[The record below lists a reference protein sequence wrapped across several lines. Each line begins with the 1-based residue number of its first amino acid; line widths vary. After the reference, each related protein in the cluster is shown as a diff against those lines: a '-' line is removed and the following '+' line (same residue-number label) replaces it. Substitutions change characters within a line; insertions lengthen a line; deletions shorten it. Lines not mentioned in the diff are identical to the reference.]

1 VSRRVSRVLLLA
13 VTTSGVFRG
22 GGGDR
27 ATPPLV

>member
-1 VSRRVSRVLLLA
+1 MSRRVSRVLLLA

-22 GGGDR
+22 GGDR